1 MLLDTGAEVTIVS
14 NAFMEQLFPEQ
25 ELPDH
30 GGEVRSFA
38 GARTAIRGPVPLTLE
53 LCGLT
58 MSHSIYF
65 CEGVKTFLLGYDV
78 VSAAALVIDSEARCI
93 YSKFTAKR
101 EATQQF
107 VTPSA
112 ASDTTPPSATSTS
125 ADRPSACDA
134 TTTTI
139 NDSLPLCVS
148 PRPFH
153 RRLTSLGP
161 SADGPCADSATST
174 ADLGDSTRALTRS
187 TPTAHRNDASTPLH
201 HFLRDSLS
209 LLHPPLH
216 IWMTLLLQLLQLLP
230 VLTNVF
236 AADASS
242 QNEPTEYEL
251 DEETQL
257 KVVDLPDQ
265 VNVLYVKTLE
275 EVDLPNETT
284 VGLKVCFWTARKRSP
299 HLLRIW
305 VSVRWSSTTLIQ
317 AMRVQLNNPQDVRP
331 GKPKTKYYMRC

>member
-14 NAFMEQLFPEQ
+14 NAFMEQLFPGQ

-112 ASDTTPPSATSTS
+112 ASATTPPSATSTS

-187 TPTAHRNDASTPLH
+187 TPTAHRNDASTPLN
-201 HFLRDSLS
+201 
-209 LLHPPLH
+209 PL
-216 IWMTLLLQLLQLLP
+216 
-230 VLTNVF
+230 
-236 AADASS
+236 ASS
-242 QNEPTEYEL
+242 FSPRLTVTPPSATSHL
-251 DEETQL
+251 D
-257 KVVDLPDQ
+257 DFASPA
-265 VNVLYVKTLE
+265 
-275 EVDLPNETT
+275 
-284 VGLKVCFWTARKRSP
+284 FTATSG
-299 HLLRIW
+299 
-305 VSVRWSSTTLIQ
+305 S
-317 AMRVQLNNPQDVRP
+317 D
-331 GKPKTKYYMRC
+331 